1 MVGEFYSCDNSGNR
15 TGPHPDISDPVAGT
29 AIDIVCPVQNEDY
42 SVTGLIG
49 GEMYAIT
56 CLVGPHIFGIAAI
69 GVPASADPADVGDGN
84 AIWACGEGHTIVIR
98 MPIDK
103 TTLICQTPDT
113 TAFHRCVLRRLA
125 K

>member
-1 MVGEFYSCDNSGNR
+1 MVGEMYSCDNSGNR
-15 TGPHPDISDPVAGT
+15 CGPHPDISDPVAAS
-29 AIDIVCPVQNEDY
+29 AINIICPVQNADHE
-42 SVTGLIG
+42 VTGLIG

-69 GVPASADPADVGDGN
+69 GAPVDGGN
-84 AIWACGEGHTIVIR
+84 ANGIWACGEGHTIVIR

-103 TTLICQTPDT
+103 TILICNTPDV

>member
-1 MVGEFYSCDNSGNR
+1 MIGELYSCDNSGNR
-15 TGPHPDISDPVAGT
+15 SGPHPDISDPVVGT
-29 AIDIVCPVQNEDY
+29 AVNIICPIQNADHP
-42 SVTGLIG
+42 VAGLIA

-56 CLVGPHIFGIAAI
+56 CLVGPHVFGIAAI
-69 GVPASADPADVGDGN
+69 GAPVDGGNAN

-98 MPIDK
+98 MPYGY

-113 TAFHRCVLRRLA
+113 TAFHRCILRRLA